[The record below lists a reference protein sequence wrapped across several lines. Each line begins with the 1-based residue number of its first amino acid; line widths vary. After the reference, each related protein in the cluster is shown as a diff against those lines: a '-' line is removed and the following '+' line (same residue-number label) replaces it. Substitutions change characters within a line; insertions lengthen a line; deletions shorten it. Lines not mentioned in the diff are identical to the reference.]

1 MSMYIAIKILLI
13 QNIPLRFDK
22 VDFVLAMLGVT
33 TAQLN
38 PLTSPTE
45 GSTSLVTLGGEVTL
59 ATWTGG
65 DL

>member
-1 MSMYIAIKILLI
+1 MSMYNAIKILLI

-38 PLTSPTE
+38 PLTSPAK